1 MTIPTPFCNSE
12 VLILSNK
19 PINMNDIFKNIYDRR
34 AVRKYKAKAL
44 DKKTIEQLIDAGRM
58 APSAMNK
65 QPWKFYI
72 ATKQDDIQYFSKEIS
87 KSALKH
93 FRQMGIFRSIKT
105 IASSISALS
114 HGLDFFKTEDPV
126 FHTAPIV
133 IFITAPKKNEWAGLD
148 IGMCAQ
154 NIMLAAKSLGLASC
168 PVGFAKF
175 IMKTKAYA
183 KLGIP
188 KEEQVHIALII
199 GYGDETPTAH
209 ERKKDNLFWL

>member
-1 MTIPTPFCNSE
+1 M
-12 VLILSNK
+12 
-19 PINMNDIFKNIYDRR
+19 NMNDIFRNIYERR
-34 AVRKYKAKAL
+34 AVRKYKAKAV
-44 DKKTIEQLIDAGRM
+44 DKKTIEQLIDAARM

-72 ATKQDDIQYFSKEIS
+72 ATKQDEIQYFSKEIS

-105 IASSISALS
+105 IASSLSALS

-126 FHTAPIV
+126 FHNAPIV

-154 NIMLAAKSLGLASC
+154 NIMLAAQSLGLASC
-168 PVGFAKF
+168 PVGFGKF
-175 IMKTKAYA
+175 IMKTKAYP

-199 GYGDETPTAH
+199 GYGDETPKVH
-209 ERKKDNLFWL
+209 DRKKDNLFWL

>member
-1 MTIPTPFCNSE
+1 
-12 VLILSNK
+12 VLILGNK
-19 PINMNDIFKNIYDRR
+19 PMNMNDIFRNIYERR
-34 AVRKYKAKAL
+34 AVRKYKAKAV
-44 DKKTIEQLIDAGRM
+44 DKKTIEQLIDAARM

-72 ATKQDDIQYFSKEIS
+72 ATKQDEIQYFSKEIS

-105 IASSISALS
+105 IASSLSALS

-126 FHTAPIV
+126 FHNAPIV

-154 NIMLAAKSLGLASC
+154 NIMLAAQSLGLASC
-168 PVGFAKF
+168 PVGFGKF
-175 IMKTKAYA
+175 IMKTKAYP

-199 GYGDETPTAH
+199 GYGDETPKVH
-209 ERKKDNLFWL
+209 DRKKDNLFWL